1 MNHVVRA
8 ALSTAAVTSALAWSA
23 AAVAQSAQPTRAE
36 CLEGHKNAQELKQSG
51 KFLEAQEHLQVCSAA
66 SCPGAII
73 TDCGNWITELEQA
86 TPSLIF
92 QVRLDGKE
100 ALDANVTVD
109 GKPVTDRAHAFK
121 VNPGRHTVRVELG
134 KFEPREE
141 ELVLPEGQRMR
152 LIQMDFTAKPQTP
165 EAAPAAAL
173 AAPPKEVVRPTPFVV
188 YPLLG
193 LGVAGLAGFG
203 TFSLLGSSEQSKLE
217 DRCEPR
223 CTDDDLSKMKRF
235 YLIGDVSAGVG
246 AAALL
251 GAAIVYLA
259 RPSREVDAPQAAGLS
274 FELGPVRGATA
285 SSIGLGA
292 TRTW

>member
-1 MNHVVRA
+1 MNHLVRA

-23 AAVAQSAQPTRAE
+23 AAAAQSAQPTRAE
-36 CLEGHKNAQELKQSG
+36 CLDGHKNAQELKQAG
-51 KFLEAQEHLQVCSAA
+51 KFLEAQEHLQVCSAG

-92 QVRLDGKE
+92 QIRIDEKE
-100 ALDANVTVD
+100 AFDANVTVD

-121 VNPGRHTVRVELG
+121 VNPGRHTVRVEVG

-141 ELVLPEGQRMR
+141 DVVLPEGQRMR
-152 LIQMDFTAKPQTP
+152 LIQMDFTSKPTAAA
-165 EAAPAAAL
+165 AAPL
-173 AAPPKEVVRPTPFVV
+173 APATPPKEVVRPTPFVV

-203 TFSLLGSSEQSKLE
+203 TFSLLGSSEQGKLE
-217 DRCEPR
+217 DRCEPG

-274 FELGPVRGATA
+274 FDLGPVRGATS

>member
-1 MNHVVRA
+1 MNLLFRA
-8 ALSTAAVTSALAWSA
+8 AFTTAAAACALAWSGA
-23 AAVAQSAQPTRAE
+23 AAAQTAQPSRAE

-51 KFLEAQEHLQVCSAA
+51 KFLEAQEHLQVCSAG

-73 TDCGNWITELEQA
+73 TDCGNWITELEQT
-86 TPSLIF
+86 TPSLVF
-92 QVRLDGKE
+92 QIRLDGKE
-100 ALDANVTVD
+100 AMDANVTVD

-121 VNPGRHTVRVELG
+121 VNPGRHTVRVEVG
-134 KFEPREE
+134 SFEPREE
-141 ELVLPEGQRMR
+141 DVVLPEGQRMR
-152 LIQMDFTAKPQTP
+152 MIQMDFSAKPAATDAP
-165 EAAPAAAL
+165 VAPAAP
-173 AAPPKEVVRPTPFVV
+173 PPKEIVRPTPVIV

-193 LGVAGLAGFG
+193 LGIAGLAGFG
-203 TFSLLGSSEQSKLE
+203 TFSLLGNSEQSKLE

-223 CTDDDLSKMKRF
+223 CTDDDLTKMKRW
-235 YLIGDVSAGVG
+235 YTIGDVSAGVG

-259 RPSREVDAPQAAGLS
+259 RPSKEVDASEAKLS

-285 SSIGLGA
+285 SSFGLGA

>member
-1 MNHVVRA
+1 MNHVARA
-8 ALSTAAVTSALAWSA
+8 ALSSAAALCALAWSGA
-23 AAVAQSAQPTRAE
+23 AAAQAALPTRTE
-36 CLEGHKNAQELKQSG
+36 CLEGHRNAQELKQSG
-51 KFLEAQEHLQVCSAA
+51 KFLEAQEHLQVCSAG

-73 TDCGNWITELEQA
+73 TDCGNWITELEQT
-86 TPSLIF
+86 TPSLVF

-100 ALDANVTVD
+100 ALDANVMVD

-121 VNPGRHTVRVELG
+121 VNPGRHTVRVELAS
-134 KFEPREE
+134 FEPREE
-141 ELVLPEGQRMR
+141 DVVLPEGQRMR
-152 LIQMDFTAKPQTP
+152 MIEVDFSAKPATP
-165 EAAPAAAL
+165 AASAAPAAP
-173 AAPPKEVVRPTPFVV
+173 PPKELVRPTPVIV

-203 TFSLLGSSEQSKLE
+203 TFSLLGNSERSKLE

-223 CTDDDLSKMKRF
+223 CTDDDLTKMKRW
-235 YLIGDVSAGVG
+235 YTIGDVSAGVG

-259 RPSREVDAPQAAGLS
+259 RPSKEVDSTEAKLS

-292 TRTW
+292 SSTW